1 MPLQST
7 NNTGSSTYLLLSG
20 FLICQNS
27 IHYWRLV
34 RLFCLSCRLQ
44 ICGGNQKL
52 YPDQFMSAASTLSNI
67 YIKIANS
74 RTHAFVSLPLPK
86 PQINIKSDLCNV
98 CFLRSF
104 KDTCTFSSWVCL
116 PAGCHATIN
125 HKYSTQP
132 RCFPG
137 FSVRLFKKIRSTR
150 YMGVFLFFYGHP

>member
-1 MPLQST
+1 M
-7 NNTGSSTYLLLSG
+7 
-20 FLICQNS
+20 
-27 IHYWRLV
+27 

-52 YPDQFMSAASTLSNI
+52 YPDQFMSAASAPSYI

-137 FSVRLFKKIRSTR
+137 FSVRLFKRSVPLDTCVCFSSSMATPNQKHQLVIRC
-150 YMGVFLFFYGHP
+150 LL